1 MKVPLLDLKAQY
13 QTLRSQISVAMDK
26 VLESQTFILGPV
38 VARFEEEIA
47 SYLGCRA
54 AIGVASGSDALL
66 LSLMALDTGPGCG
79 VVVPP
84 FTFFATVSCIVRLGA
99 IPVFVDVDPD
109 TCLVTGDAI
118 ESVLADCTTA
128 AGDGGLHHRTSRS
141 RIKVLLPVHLFGQTC
156 DMRRLSALAA
166 RYGLALVEDVA
177 QAMGARMP
185 PDNGVSQSAG
195 TVGDLG
201 CFSFFPTKNLGGIG
215 DGGLVA
221 TNRADLAEKIRALR
235 MHGEGARYHHE
246 FVGINSRL
254 DEIQASV
261 LAVKLRCL
269 DQWCRQRVERAE
281 TYRNLLTASGLLG
294 QGLISLPHAGGDRT
308 HVFNYYVI
316 RVDRRDPLKQYL
328 SARGVQTAVYYPIPL
343 HLQPCFKD
351 LGYRRGEFPNA
362 ERIASEVLALPMYP
376 ELTFPQQEYVVHTI
390 RNFFLR

>member
-1 MKVPLLDLKAQY
+1 
-13 QTLRSQISVAMDK
+13 
-26 VLESQTFILGPV
+26 
-38 VARFEEEIA
+38 
-47 SYLGCRA
+47 
-54 AIGVASGSDALL
+54 VASGSDALL

-99 IPVFVDVDPD
+99 MPVFVDVDPD

-118 ESVLADCTTA
+118 ESVLADCKTA
-128 AGDGGLHHRTSRS
+128 GEGGLHHRKSGS

-156 DMRRLSALAA
+156 DMIRLSALAA
-166 RYGLALVEDVA
+166 RHELFLVEDVA

-185 PDNGVSQSAG
+185 LENGASQSAG
-195 TVGDLG
+195 TAGDLG

-254 DEIQASV
+254 DVIQASV
-261 LAVKLRCL
+261 LAVKLRYL
-269 DQWCRQRVERAE
+269 DQWCRQRIERAQ

-294 QGLISLPHAGGDRT
+294 RGLISLAHAGGDRT

-316 RVDRRDPLKQYL
+316 RVERRDPLQQYL
-328 SARGVQTAVYYPIPL
+328 SAHGVQTAVYYPIPL
-343 HLQPCFKD
+343 HLQPCFKN
-351 LGYRRGEFPNA
+351 LGYRRGDFPNA

-376 ELTFPQQEYVVHTI
+376 ELASQQQEYVVQTLI
-390 RNFFLR
+390 DFFRR